1 MTSSIHWELSHFRR
15 VSQAKPISRYGNA
28 NENLC
33 DVVGRFASVLFSPFN
48 AMAALSYSGALPERS
63 DSFRY
68 AAYVRKPTAVADSIK
83 VLAEDSSLT
92 NFPFTKLVS
101 NSCMTV
107 LYTCVH
113 FLLLFSLRVMMR
125 ERAIRSL

>member
-1 MTSSIHWELSHFRR
+1 M
-15 VSQAKPISRYGNA
+15 
-28 NENLC
+28 
-33 DVVGRFASVLFSPFN
+33 LFSPFD

-92 NFPFTKLVS
+92 NFPFTKLVFFRRIHAFS
-101 NSCMTV
+101 HCTRVCISC
-107 LYTCVH
+107 YS
-113 FLLLFSLRVMMR
+113 F
-125 ERAIRSL
+125 